1 MATICNHHVISCMH
15 GLRERQ
21 HPQQQALE
29 RAGINPTV
37 IENSG
42 QRVHTEQVARLFKT
56 VQETLDD
63 EFMGF
68 TQNNCKV
75 GLFATMAELVSHCS
89 TLGELL
95 EKAVNF
101 YNLVSNDIPMRL
113 SRSRGN
119 AVLSFTMAKPEFD
132 PEHFMAEFWLVI
144 WHRFPSW
151 YIGEPI
157 RLKETHFTFS
167 APQHRGE
174 LEIMFPADLQFNSSA
189 NRLIFD
195 AQYLDKPLVR
205 SAQELETFV
214 QNAPAD
220 VMTIPGSDTTLEA
233 QIERIIGQRHP
244 DRLVFVPMHQL
255 AKELGISSQTLHRR
269 LKESATS
276 YQKIKDNL
284 RREVA
289 IQKLVH
295 EKLSVEEVADIV
307 GFTESRSFT
316 RAFKHWTGLT
326 PRQHCK
332 QKYGTKLAEMAP
344 LTYK

>member
-1 MATICNHHVISCMH
+1 MH
-15 GLRERQ
+15 GLRERNL
-21 HPQQQALE
+21 PQQQALE
-29 RAGINPTV
+29 RAGINPAV
-37 IENSG
+37 MGQPN
-42 QRVHTEQVARLFKT
+42 QRVHTDQVARLFKT

-63 EFMGF
+63 EFMSF
-68 TQNNCKV
+68 THNNCKV

-95 EKAVNF
+95 DKAVNF
-101 YNLVSNDIPMRL
+101 YNLVSNDIPMQL
-113 SRSRGN
+113 NQTHGY
-119 AVLSFTMAKPEFD
+119 AVLSFTMDQPQLD

-157 RLKETHFTFS
+157 RLQETHFTFK
-167 APQHRGE
+167 APAHRSE
-174 LEIMFPADLQFNSSA
+174 LQIMFPSQLQFKRSA

-205 SAQELETFV
+205 SDQELATYV

-220 VMTIPGSDTTLEA
+220 VMTIPGADTTLEA
-233 QIERIIGQRHP
+233 QIERMIGQRHP
-244 DRLVFVPMHQL
+244 ERLVFAPIHEL
-255 AKELGISSQTLHRR
+255 AKELGVSSQTLHRR

-289 IQKLVH
+289 IHKLVN
-295 EKLSVEEVADIV
+295 ERLSVEQVAEVV

-326 PRQHCK
+326 PREYCK
-332 QKYGTKLAEMAP
+332 REG
-344 LTYK
+344 

>member
-15 GLRERQ
+15 GLRARQ
-21 HPQQQALE
+21 LPQQQALE
-29 RAGINPTV
+29 RAGINPAV
-37 IENSG
+37 IENNS
-42 QRVHTEQVARLFKT
+42 QRVHTDQVARLFKT

-95 EKAVNF
+95 EKAVHF

-113 SRSRGN
+113 SHSRGN
-119 AVLSFTMAKPEFD
+119 AVLSFTMTQPEFD

-157 RLKETHFTFS
+157 RLQQTHFTFS
-167 APQHRGE
+167 APQHRSE
-174 LEIMFPADLQFNSSA
+174 LQIMFPAELQFNSSA
-189 NRLIFD
+189 NRLVFD
-195 AQYLDKPLVR
+195 TQYLDKPLIR

-233 QIERIIGQRHP
+233 QIERIISQRHP
-244 DRLVFVPMHQL
+244 VNLVFVPIHQM
-255 AKELGISSQTLHRR
+255 AAELGISSQTLHRR
-269 LKESATS
+269 LKDSATS

-289 IQKLVH
+289 IQKLVN
-295 EKLSVEEVADIV
+295 ERLSVEAVAEIV

-326 PRQHCK
+326 PREYCK
-332 QKYGTKLAEMAP
+332 RES
-344 LTYK
+344 

>member
-15 GLRERQ
+15 GLRERDL
-21 HPQQQALE
+21 PQQQALE
-29 RAGINPTV
+29 RAGINPAV
-37 IENSG
+37 MDQPN
-42 QRVHTEQVARLFKT
+42 QRVHTDQVARLFKT

-95 EKAVNF
+95 AKAVNF
-101 YNLVSNDIPMRL
+101 YNLVSNDIPMQL
-113 SRSRGN
+113 SQSEGN
-119 AVLSFTMAKPEFD
+119 AVLSFTMNQPQLD
-132 PEHFMAEFWLVI
+132 PEHFMTEFWLVI

-157 RLKETHFTFS
+157 RLRETHFTFKS
-167 APQHRGE
+167 PTHRSE
-174 LEIMFPADLQFNSSA
+174 LQIMFPGQLQFKRSA

-205 SAQELETFV
+205 SDQELAAFV

-233 QIERIIGQRHP
+233 QIERIIGQRDP
-244 DRLVFVPMHQL
+244 DRLVFAPIHEL
-255 AKELGISSQTLHRR
+255 AKELGVSSQTLHRR

-289 IQKLVH
+289 IHKLVN
-295 EKLSVEEVADIV
+295 ERLSVEQVAEVV

-326 PRQHCK
+326 PREYCK
-332 QKYGTKLAEMAP
+332 REG
-344 LTYK
+344 

>member
-15 GLRERQ
+15 GLRQNNQSQR
-21 HPQQQALE
+21 QALE
-29 RAGINPTV
+29 RAGINPAV
-37 IENSG
+37 MHNSN
-42 QRVHTEQVARLFKT
+42 QRVHTDQVARLFKT

-68 TQNNCKV
+68 TQTQCKV

-95 EKAVNF
+95 AKAINF
-101 YNLVSNDIPMRL
+101 YNLVSNDIPMAL
-113 SRSRGN
+113 SRANGN
-119 AVLSFTMAKPEFD
+119 AVLSFQMTQPQLD
-132 PEHFMAEFWLVI
+132 PQHFMAEFWLVI

-151 YIGEPI
+151 YIGQPI
-157 RLKETHFTFS
+157 RLRETHFTFS
-167 APQHRGE
+167 APTHRSE
-174 LEIMFPADLQFNSSA
+174 LQIMFPGQLQFNRQA

-205 SAQELETFV
+205 SDQELATYV

-220 VMTIPGSDTTLEA
+220 VMTIPGSDSTLEA
-233 QIERIIGQRHP
+233 QIERIIAQRHP
-244 DRLVFVPMHQL
+244 DRLIFASIHKL
-255 AKELGISSQTLHRR
+255 AVELGISSQTLHRR

-289 IQKLVH
+289 IQKLVN
-295 EKLSVEEVADIV
+295 ERLSVEQVADIV

-326 PRQHCK
+326 PREYCK
-332 QKYGTKLAEMAP
+332 REGSVEISDSSDKRG
-344 LTYK
+344 

>member
-1 MATICNHHVISCMH
+1 MH

-42 QRVHTEQVARLFKT
+42 QRVHTDQVARLFKT

-101 YNLVSNDIPMRL
+101 YNLVSSDIPMRL

-119 AVLSFTMAKPEFD
+119 AVLSFTMAKQEFD

-167 APQHRGE
+167 APQHRAE
-174 LEIMFPADLQFNSSA
+174 LEIMFPAALQFNSSA

-195 AQYLDKPLVR
+195 AQYLEKPLIR
-205 SAQELETFV
+205 SALELETFV

-233 QIERIIGQRHP
+233 QIERIISQRHP
-244 DRLVFVPMHQL
+244 VNLVFVPIHQM
-255 AKELGISSQTLHRR
+255 AAELGISSQTLHRR
-269 LKESATS
+269 LKDSATS

-289 IQKLVH
+289 IQKLVN
-295 EKLSVEEVADIV
+295 ERLSVETVAEIV

-326 PRQHCK
+326 PREYCK
-332 QKYGTKLAEMAP
+332 RES
-344 LTYK
+344 

>member
-15 GLRERQ
+15 GLRERNL
-21 HPQQQALE
+21 PQQQALE
-29 RAGINPTV
+29 RAGINPAV
-37 IENSG
+37 MDQPN
-42 QRVHTEQVARLFKT
+42 QRVHTDQVARLFKT

-68 TQNNCKV
+68 THNNCKV

-95 EKAVNF
+95 AKAVNF
-101 YNLVSNDIPMRL
+101 YNLVSNDIPMQL
-113 SRSRGN
+113 SQSEGN
-119 AVLSFTMAKPEFD
+119 AVLSFTMNQPQLD
-132 PEHFMAEFWLVI
+132 PEHFMTEFWLVI

-157 RLKETHFTFS
+157 RLRETHFTFKS
-167 APQHRGE
+167 PTHRSE
-174 LEIMFPADLQFNSSA
+174 LQIMFPGQLQFKRSA
-189 NRLIFD
+189 NCLIFD

-205 SAQELETFV
+205 SDQELAAFV

-233 QIERIIGQRHP
+233 QIERIIGQRDP
-244 DRLVFVPMHQL
+244 DRLVFAPIHEL
-255 AKELGISSQTLHRR
+255 AKELGVSSQTLHRR

-284 RREVA
+284 RREKA
-289 IQKLVH
+289 TSKLVNDR
-295 EKLSVEEVADIV
+295 LSVEAVSEIV
-307 GFTESRSFT
+307 GFSEPRSFT
-316 RAFKHWTGLT
+316 RAFKHWTGLS
-326 PRQHCK
+326 PREYVKQH
-332 QKYGTKLAEMAP
+332 GR
-344 LTYK
+344 

>member
-1 MATICNHHVISCMH
+1 
-15 GLRERQ
+15 
-21 HPQQQALE
+21 
-29 RAGINPTV
+29 
-37 IENSG
+37 
-42 QRVHTEQVARLFKT
+42 
-56 VQETLDD
+56 
-63 EFMGF
+63 
-68 TQNNCKV
+68 
-75 GLFATMAELVSHCS
+75 
-89 TLGELL
+89 
-95 EKAVNF
+95 
-101 YNLVSNDIPMRL
+101 
-113 SRSRGN
+113 
-119 AVLSFTMAKPEFD
+119 MAKPEFD

-167 APQHRGE
+167 TPQHRAE

-205 SAQELETFV
+205 SAQELATFV

-233 QIERIIGQRHP
+233 QIERIISQRHP
-244 DRLVFVPMHQL
+244 VNLVFVPIHQM
-255 AKELGISSQTLHRR
+255 AAELGISSQTLHRR
-269 LKESATS
+269 LKDSATS

-289 IQKLVH
+289 IQKLVN
-295 EKLSVEEVADIV
+295 ERLSVETVAEIV

-326 PRQHCK
+326 PREYCK
-332 QKYGTKLAEMAP
+332 RES
-344 LTYK
+344 

>member
-1 MATICNHHVISCMH
+1 MH
-15 GLRERQ
+15 GLRERNL
-21 HPQQQALE
+21 PQQQALE
-29 RAGINPTV
+29 RAGINPAV
-37 IENSG
+37 MDQPN
-42 QRVHTEQVARLFKT
+42 QRVHTDQVARLFKT

-95 EKAVNF
+95 AKAVNF
-101 YNLVSNDIPMRL
+101 YNLVSNDIPMEL
-113 SRSRGN
+113 SQAEGN
-119 AVLSFTMAKPEFD
+119 AVLSFTMNQPQLD
-132 PEHFMAEFWLVI
+132 PEHFMTEFWLVI

-157 RLKETHFTFS
+157 RLRETHFTFKS
-167 APQHRGE
+167 PTHRSE
-174 LEIMFPADLQFNSSA
+174 LQIMFPGQLQFKRSA

-195 AQYLDKPLVR
+195 AQYLDKQLVR
-205 SAQELETFV
+205 SDQELQTYV

-220 VMTIPGSDTTLEA
+220 VMTIPGSDSTLEA
-233 QIERIIGQRHP
+233 QIERMIAQRHP
-244 DRLVFVPMHQL
+244 DRLVFVPIHEL
-255 AKELGISSQTLHRR
+255 ARELGVSSQTLHRR

-289 IQKLVH
+289 THKLVQEH
-295 EKLSVEEVADIV
+295 VSVEEVSAIV
-307 GFTESRSFT
+307 GFSEPRSFT
-316 RAFKHWTGLT
+316 RAFKHWTGLS
-326 PRQHCK
+326 PREYIRQ
-332 QKYGTKLAEMAP
+332 QR
-344 LTYK
+344 

>member
-1 MATICNHHVISCMH
+1 MH
-15 GLRERQ
+15 GLRQRNL
-21 HPQQQALE
+21 PQQQALE
-29 RAGINPTV
+29 RAGINPAV
-37 IENSG
+37 MDQPN
-42 QRVHTEQVARLFKT
+42 QRVHTDQVARLFKT

-95 EKAVNF
+95 AKAVNF
-101 YNLVSNDIPMRL
+101 YNLVSNDIPMQL
-113 SRSRGN
+113 SQSEGN
-119 AVLSFTMAKPEFD
+119 AVLSFTMNQPQLD
-132 PEHFMAEFWLVI
+132 PEHFMTEFWLVI

-157 RLKETHFTFS
+157 RLRETHFTFKS
-167 APQHRGE
+167 PTHRSE
-174 LEIMFPADLQFNSSA
+174 LQIMFPGQLQFKRSA

-195 AQYLDKPLVR
+195 AQYLDKQLVR
-205 SAQELETFV
+205 SDQELQTYV

-220 VMTIPGSDTTLEA
+220 VMTIPGSDSTLEA
-233 QIERIIGQRHP
+233 QIERMIAQRHP
-244 DRLVFVPMHQL
+244 DRLVFVPIHEL
-255 AKELGISSQTLHRR
+255 ARELGVSSQTLHRR

-289 IQKLVH
+289 THKLVQEH
-295 EKLSVEEVADIV
+295 VSVEEVSAIV
-307 GFTESRSFT
+307 GFSEPRSFT
-316 RAFKHWTGLT
+316 RAFKHWTGLS
-326 PRQHCK
+326 PREYIRQ
-332 QKYGTKLAEMAP
+332 QR
-344 LTYK
+344 

>member
-15 GLRERQ
+15 GLRENN

-37 IENSG
+37 MNNSS
-42 QRVHTEQVARLFKT
+42 QRVHTDQVARLFKT

-68 TQNNCKV
+68 TQTNCKV

-95 EKAVNF
+95 NKAISF
-101 YNLVSNDIPMRL
+101 YNLVSNDIPMKL
-113 SRSRGN
+113 SRSQGN
-119 AVLSFTMAKPEFD
+119 AVLSFQMTQPHLD

-151 YIGEPI
+151 YIGQPI
-157 RLKETHFTFS
+157 RLQETHFTFS
-167 APQHRGE
+167 SPQHRDE
-174 LEIMFPADLQFNSSA
+174 LQIMFPSQLHFNRSA

-205 SAQELETFV
+205 SDQELETYV

-220 VMTIPGSDTTLEA
+220 VMTIPGSDSTLEA
-233 QIERIIGQRHP
+233 KIERIIGQRHP
-244 DRLVFVPMHQL
+244 DRLIFAPIHQL
-255 AKELGISSQTLHRR
+255 AEELGISSQTLHRR

-289 IQKLVH
+289 IQKLVN
-295 EKLSVEEVADIV
+295 ERLSVEQVADIV
-307 GFTESRSFT
+307 GFTEPRSFT

-326 PRQHCK
+326 PREYCK
-332 QKYGTKLAEMAP
+332 REA
-344 LTYK
+344 

>member
-1 MATICNHHVISCMH
+1 MATICNHHVMSCMH
-15 GLRERQ
+15 GLRQNHHSQQ
-21 HPQQQALE
+21 HALE
-29 RAGINPTV
+29 RAGINPAV
-37 IENSG
+37 INNHH
-42 QRVHTEQVARLFKT
+42 QRVHADQVARLFKT
-56 VQETLDD
+56 VQETLND

-68 TQNNCKV
+68 TQTHCKV

-95 EKAVNF
+95 DKAVQF
-101 YNLVSNDIPMRL
+101 YNLISDDIPMKL
-113 SRSRGN
+113 SRRQGN
-119 AVLSFTMAKPEFD
+119 AILSFRMVQPHLD
-132 PEHFMAEFWLVI
+132 PAHFMTEFWLVI

-157 RLKETHFTFS
+157 RLQETHFTFS
-167 APQHRGE
+167 APQHRDE
-174 LEIMFPADLQFNSSA
+174 LQIMFPSQLHFNCKA

-205 SAQELETFV
+205 SDQELQTYV

-220 VMTIPGSDTTLEA
+220 VMTIPGSDSTLEA

-244 DRLVFVPMHQL
+244 HKLVFAPIQVV
-255 AKELGISSQTLHRR
+255 AKELGFSSQTLHRR

-289 IQKLVH
+289 IQKLVN
-295 EKLSVEEVADIV
+295 ESLSVEQVADIV
-307 GFTESRSFT
+307 GFSEPRSFT

-326 PRQHCK
+326 PRQYCK
-332 QKYGTKLAEMAP
+332 QHRSIRATNQA
-344 LTYK
+344 

>member
-1 MATICNHHVISCMH
+1 MH

-95 EKAVNF
+95 AKAVNF
-101 YNLVSNDIPMRL
+101 YNLVSNDIPMQL
-113 SRSRGN
+113 SQSEGN
-119 AVLSFTMAKPEFD
+119 AVLSFTMNQPQLD
-132 PEHFMAEFWLVI
+132 PEHFMTEFWLVI

-157 RLKETHFTFS
+157 RLRETHFTFKS
-167 APQHRGE
+167 PTHRSE
-174 LEIMFPADLQFNSSA
+174 LQIMFPGQLQFKRSA

-195 AQYLDKPLVR
+195 AQYLDKQLVR
-205 SAQELETFV
+205 SDQELQTYV
-214 QNAPAD
+214 KNAPAD
-220 VMTIPGSDTTLEA
+220 VMTIPGSDSTLEA
-233 QIERIIGQRHP
+233 QIERMIAQRHP
-244 DRLVFVPMHQL
+244 DRLVFVPIHEL
-255 AKELGISSQTLHRR
+255 ARELGVSSQTLHRR

-289 IQKLVH
+289 THKLVQEH
-295 EKLSVEEVADIV
+295 VSVEEVSAIV
-307 GFTESRSFT
+307 GFSEPRSFT
-316 RAFKHWTGLT
+316 RAFKHWTGLS
-326 PRQHCK
+326 PREYIRQ
-332 QKYGTKLAEMAP
+332 QR
-344 LTYK
+344 

>member
-1 MATICNHHVISCMH
+1 MH
-15 GLRERQ
+15 GLRQNNQSQR
-21 HPQQQALE
+21 QALE
-29 RAGINPTV
+29 RAGINPAV
-37 IENSG
+37 MHNSN
-42 QRVHTEQVARLFKT
+42 QRVHTDQVARLFKT

-68 TQNNCKV
+68 TQTQCKV

-95 EKAVNF
+95 AKAINF
-101 YNLVSNDIPMRL
+101 YNLVSNDIPMAL
-113 SRSRGN
+113 SRANGN
-119 AVLSFTMAKPEFD
+119 AVLSFQMTQPQLD
-132 PEHFMAEFWLVI
+132 PQHFMAEFWLVI

-151 YIGEPI
+151 YIGQPI
-157 RLKETHFTFS
+157 RLRETHFTFS
-167 APQHRGE
+167 APTHRSE
-174 LEIMFPADLQFNSSA
+174 LQIMFPGQLQFNRQA

-205 SAQELETFV
+205 SDQELATYV

-220 VMTIPGSDTTLEA
+220 VMTIPGSDSTLEA
-233 QIERIIGQRHP
+233 QIERIIAQRHP
-244 DRLVFVPMHQL
+244 DRLIFASIHKL
-255 AKELGISSQTLHRR
+255 AVELGISSQTLHRR

-289 IQKLVH
+289 IQKLVN
-295 EKLSVEEVADIV
+295 ERLSVEQVADIV

-326 PRQHCK
+326 PREYCK
-332 QKYGTKLAEMAP
+332 REGSVEISDSSDKRG
-344 LTYK
+344 

>member
-1 MATICNHHVISCMH
+1 MH
-15 GLRERQ
+15 GLRERNL
-21 HPQQQALE
+21 PQQQALE
-29 RAGINPTV
+29 RAGINPAV
-37 IENSG
+37 MDQPN
-42 QRVHTEQVARLFKT
+42 QRVHTDQVARLFKT

-68 TQNNCKV
+68 THNNCKV

-95 EKAVNF
+95 AKAVNF
-101 YNLVSNDIPMRL
+101 YNLVSNDIPMQL
-113 SRSRGN
+113 SQSEGN
-119 AVLSFTMAKPEFD
+119 AVLSFTMNQPQLD
-132 PEHFMAEFWLVI
+132 PEHFMTEFWLVI

-157 RLKETHFTFS
+157 RLRETHFTFKS
-167 APQHRGE
+167 PTHRSE
-174 LEIMFPADLQFNSSA
+174 LQIMFPGQLQFKRSA

-205 SAQELETFV
+205 SDQELAAFV

-233 QIERIIGQRHP
+233 QIERIIGQRDQ
-244 DRLVFVPMHQL
+244 DRLVFAPIHEL
-255 AKELGISSQTLHRR
+255 AKELGVSSQTLHRR

-289 IQKLVH
+289 IHKLVN
-295 EKLSVEEVADIV
+295 ERLSVEQVAEVV

-326 PRQHCK
+326 PREYCK
-332 QKYGTKLAEMAP
+332 REG
-344 LTYK
+344 

>member
-15 GLRERQ
+15 GLRENN

-37 IENSG
+37 MNNSS
-42 QRVHTEQVARLFKT
+42 QRVHTDQVARLFKT

-68 TQNNCKV
+68 TQTHCKV

-95 EKAVNF
+95 DKAIIF
-101 YNLVSNDIPMRL
+101 YNLVSNDIPMKL
-113 SRSRGN
+113 SRSQGN
-119 AVLSFTMAKPEFD
+119 AVLSFQMTQPHLD

-151 YIGEPI
+151 YIGQPI
-157 RLKETHFTFS
+157 RLQETHFTFS
-167 APQHRGE
+167 SPQHRDE
-174 LEIMFPADLQFNSSA
+174 LQIMFPSQLHFNRSA

-205 SAQELETFV
+205 SDQELETYV

-220 VMTIPGSDTTLEA
+220 VMTIPGSDSTLEA
-233 QIERIIGQRHP
+233 KIERIIGQRHP
-244 DRLVFVPMHQL
+244 DRLVFAPIHQL
-255 AKELGISSQTLHRR
+255 AEELGISSQTLHRR

-289 IQKLVH
+289 IQKLVN
-295 EKLSVEEVADIV
+295 ERLSVEQVADIV

-326 PRQHCK
+326 PREYCK
-332 QKYGTKLAEMAP
+332 REA
-344 LTYK
+344 

>member
-15 GLRERQ
+15 GLRKNNL
-21 HPQQQALE
+21 PQQQALE
-29 RAGINPTV
+29 RAGINPAV
-37 IENSG
+37 MDQPN
-42 QRVHTEQVARLFKT
+42 QRVHTDQVARLFKT

-68 TQNNCKV
+68 THNNCKV

-95 EKAVNF
+95 DKAVNF
-101 YNLVSNDIPMRL
+101 YNLVSNDIPMQL
-113 SRSRGN
+113 NQTHGN
-119 AVLSFTMAKPEFD
+119 AVLSFTMDQPQLD

-157 RLKETHFTFS
+157 RLQETHFTFK
-167 APQHRGE
+167 APAHRSE
-174 LEIMFPADLQFNSSA
+174 LQIMFPSQLQFKRSA

-205 SAQELETFV
+205 SDQELATYV

-220 VMTIPGSDTTLEA
+220 VMTIPGADTTLEA
-233 QIERIIGQRHP
+233 QIERMIGQRHP
-244 DRLVFVPMHQL
+244 ERLVFAPIHEL
-255 AKELGISSQTLHRR
+255 AKELGVSSQTLHRR

-289 IQKLVH
+289 IHKLVN
-295 EKLSVEEVADIV
+295 ERLSVEQVAEVV

-326 PRQHCK
+326 PREYCK
-332 QKYGTKLAEMAP
+332 REG
-344 LTYK
+344 

>member
-15 GLRERQ
+15 GLRENN

-37 IENSG
+37 MNNSN
-42 QRVHTEQVARLFKT
+42 QRVHTDQVARLFKT

-68 TQNNCKV
+68 TQTHCKV

-95 EKAVNF
+95 DKAIIF
-101 YNLVSNDIPMRL
+101 YNLVSNDIPMKL
-113 SRSRGN
+113 SRSQGN
-119 AVLSFTMAKPEFD
+119 AVLSFQMTQPHLD

-151 YIGEPI
+151 YIGQPI
-157 RLKETHFTFS
+157 RLQETHFTFS
-167 APQHRGE
+167 SPQHRDE
-174 LEIMFPADLQFNSSA
+174 LQIMFPSQLHFNRSA

-205 SAQELETFV
+205 SDQELETYV

-220 VMTIPGSDTTLEA
+220 VMTIPGSDSTLEA
-233 QIERIIGQRHP
+233 KIERIIGQRHP
-244 DRLVFVPMHQL
+244 DRLVFAPIHQL
-255 AKELGISSQTLHRR
+255 AEELGISSQTLHRR

-289 IQKLVH
+289 IQKLVN
-295 EKLSVEEVADIV
+295 ERLSVEQVADIV

-326 PRQHCK
+326 PREYCK
-332 QKYGTKLAEMAP
+332 REA
-344 LTYK
+344 

>member
-15 GLRERQ
+15 GLRENNY
-21 HPQQQALE
+21 PQQQALE
-29 RAGINPTV
+29 RAGINPAV
-37 IENSG
+37 INNPT
-42 QRVHTEQVARLFKT
+42 QRVHTDQVARLFKT

-68 TQNNCKV
+68 TQTHCKV

-95 EKAVNF
+95 DKAVNF
-101 YNLVSNDIPMRL
+101 YNLVSNDIPMKL
-113 SRSRGN
+113 SRSQGS
-119 AVLSFTMAKPEFD
+119 AVLSFQMTQPQLD
-132 PEHFMAEFWLVI
+132 PQHFMAEFWLVI

-157 RLKETHFTFS
+157 RLQETHFTFG
-167 APQHRGE
+167 APQHRDE
-174 LEIMFPADLQFNSSA
+174 LQIMFPSQLQFNRSA

-205 SAQELETFV
+205 SDQELATYV

-220 VMTIPGSDTTLEA
+220 VMTIPGADTTLEA
-233 QIERIIGQRHP
+233 QIERMIGQRHP
-244 DRLVFVPMHQL
+244 DRLVFAPIHEL
-255 AKELGISSQTLHRR
+255 AKELGVSSQTLHRR

-289 IQKLVH
+289 IHKLVN
-295 EKLSVEEVADIV
+295 ERLSVEQVAEIV

-326 PRQHCK
+326 PREYCK
-332 QKYGTKLAEMAP
+332 REV
-344 LTYK
+344 

>member
-15 GLRERQ
+15 GLRENN

-29 RAGINPTV
+29 RADINPTV
-37 IENSG
+37 MNNSN
-42 QRVHTEQVARLFKT
+42 QRVHTDQVARLFKT
-56 VQETLDD
+56 VQETLND

-68 TQNNCKV
+68 TQTHCKV

-95 EKAVNF
+95 DKAINF
-101 YNLVSNDIPMRL
+101 YNLVSNDIPMKL
-113 SRSRGN
+113 SRSQGN
-119 AVLSFTMAKPEFD
+119 AVLSFQMTQPHLD

-151 YIGEPI
+151 YIGQPI
-157 RLKETHFTFS
+157 RLQETHFTFS
-167 APQHRGE
+167 SPQHRDE
-174 LEIMFPADLQFNSSA
+174 LQIMFPSQLHFNRSA

-205 SAQELETFV
+205 SDQELETYV

-220 VMTIPGSDTTLEA
+220 VMTIPGSDSTLEA
-233 QIERIIGQRHP
+233 KIERIIGQRHP
-244 DRLVFVPMHQL
+244 DRLIFAPIHQL
-255 AKELGISSQTLHRR
+255 AEELGISSQTLHRR

-289 IQKLVH
+289 IQKLVN
-295 EKLSVEEVADIV
+295 ERLSVEQVADIV

-326 PRQHCK
+326 PREYCK
-332 QKYGTKLAEMAP
+332 REA
-344 LTYK
+344 

>member
-15 GLRERQ
+15 GLREKN

-37 IENSG
+37 MNNSN
-42 QRVHTEQVARLFKT
+42 QRVHTDQVARLFKT

-68 TQNNCKV
+68 TQTQCKV

-95 EKAVNF
+95 DKAINF
-101 YNLVSNDIPMRL
+101 YNLVSNDIPMKL
-113 SRSRGN
+113 SRSQGN
-119 AVLSFTMAKPEFD
+119 AVVSFQLTQPHLD

-151 YIGEPI
+151 YIGQPI
-157 RLKETHFTFS
+157 RLQETHFTFS
-167 APQHRGE
+167 PPQHRDE
-174 LEIMFPADLQFNSSA
+174 LQIMFPSQLHFNRSA

-205 SAQELETFV
+205 SDQELETYV

-220 VMTIPGSDTTLEA
+220 VMTIPGSDSTLEA
-233 QIERIIGQRHP
+233 KIERIIGQRHP
-244 DRLVFVPMHQL
+244 DRLVFAPIHQL
-255 AKELGISSQTLHRR
+255 AEELGISSQTLHRR
-269 LKESATS
+269 LRESATS

-289 IQKLVH
+289 IQKLVN
-295 EKLSVEEVADIV
+295 ERLSVDQVADIV

-326 PRQHCK
+326 PREYCK
-332 QKYGTKLAEMAP
+332 REA
-344 LTYK
+344 

>member
-15 GLRERQ
+15 GLRERNL
-21 HPQQQALE
+21 PQQQALE
-29 RAGINPTV
+29 RAGINPAV
-37 IENSG
+37 MDQPN
-42 QRVHTEQVARLFKT
+42 QRVHTDQVARLFKT

-68 TQNNCKV
+68 THNNCKV

-95 EKAVNF
+95 AKAVNF
-101 YNLVSNDIPMRL
+101 YNLVSNDIPMQL
-113 SRSRGN
+113 SQSEGN
-119 AVLSFTMAKPEFD
+119 AVLSFTMNQPQLD
-132 PEHFMAEFWLVI
+132 PEHFMTEFWLVI

-157 RLKETHFTFS
+157 RLRETHFTFKS
-167 APQHRGE
+167 PTHRSE
-174 LEIMFPADLQFNSSA
+174 LQIMFPGQLQFKRSA

-205 SAQELETFV
+205 SDQELAAFV

-233 QIERIIGQRHP
+233 QIERIIGQRDP
-244 DRLVFVPMHQL
+244 DRLVFAPIHEL
-255 AKELGISSQTLHRR
+255 AKELGVSSQTLHRR

-289 IQKLVH
+289 IHKLVN
-295 EKLSVEEVADIV
+295 ERLSVEQVAEVV

-326 PRQHCK
+326 PREYCK
-332 QKYGTKLAEMAP
+332 REG
-344 LTYK
+344 

>member
-1 MATICNHHVISCMH
+1 MH

-167 APQHRGE
+167 TPQHRAE

-205 SAQELETFV
+205 SAQELATFV

-233 QIERIIGQRHP
+233 QIERIISQRHP
-244 DRLVFVPMHQL
+244 VNLVFVPIHQM
-255 AKELGISSQTLHRR
+255 AAELGISSQTLHRR
-269 LKESATS
+269 LKDSATS

-284 RREVA
+284 R
-289 IQKLVH
+289 L
-295 EKLSVEEVADIV
+295 
-307 GFTESRSFT
+307 
-316 RAFKHWTGLT
+316 
-326 PRQHCK
+326 
-332 QKYGTKLAEMAP
+332 
-344 LTYK
+344 